1 MTAAESINIL
11 SRFLN
16 IRDVPALTQSALQSR
31 FGFPRADVM
40 VLFGGSIMAGGD
52 VLAKAIHE
60 DVAKRYIIVG
70 GAGHT
75 TPVLREKMQPFLPH
89 LDTSAMQEA
98 EIFQCYLQC
107 RYGVQADFLET
118 ASTNC
123 GNNITHLL
131 LLLEKEKLPHE
142 SMILTQDGSMQ
153 RRMGAT
159 LRKFAPDTQII
170 HFSCYEAQVKEDL
183 SYTQAIPGMWDID
196 HYITLLLGEIA
207 RLRDDEQG
215 YGPRGKN
222 FIAHEDIPE
231 QAEEA
236 FRTLNGYYEVR
247 FANPEFAG

>member
-16 IRDVPALTQSALQSR
+16 VRDVPALTQSALQSR
-31 FGFPRADVM
+31 FGFPGSDVM

-60 DVAKRYIIVG
+60 DVAKRYLIVG

-183 SYTQAIPGMWDID
+183 TYTQAIPGMWDIN

-222 FIAHEDIPE
+222 FIAHEDIPGPV
-231 QAEEA
+231 EEA

>member
-16 IRDVPALTQSALQSR
+16 VRDVPALTQSALQSR

-60 DVAKRYIIVG
+60 DVAKRYLIVG

-131 LLLEKEKLPHE
+131 LLLEKEKIPHE

-183 SYTQAIPGMWDID
+183 TYTQAIPGMWDIN

-231 QAEEA
+231 QVEEA
-236 FRTLNGYYEVR
+236 FRTLNRYYEVR

>member
-16 IRDVPALTQSALQSR
+16 VRDVPALTQSALQSR
-31 FGFPRADVM
+31 FGFPGADVM
-40 VLFGGSIMAGGD
+40 VLFGGSVMAGGD

-60 DVAKRYIIVG
+60 DVAKRYLIVG

-131 LLLEKEKLPHE
+131 LLLEKEKIPHE

-183 SYTQAIPGMWDID
+183 SYTQTIPGMWDID

-215 YGPRGKN
+215 YGPKGKN
-222 FIAHEDIPE
+222 FIAHEDIPDPV
-231 QAEEA
+231 EEA
-236 FRTLNGYYEVR
+236 FRTLNGYYEAR

>member
-16 IRDVPALTQSALQSR
+16 VRDVPALTQSALQSR
-31 FGFPRADVM
+31 FGFPVADVM

-60 DVAKRYIIVG
+60 DVAKRYLIVG

-231 QAEEA
+231 QVEEA

>member
-11 SRFLN
+11 SQFLN
-16 IRDVPALTQSALQSR
+16 VRDVPALTQSALQSR

-40 VLFGGSIMAGGD
+40 VLFGGSVMAGGD

-60 DVAKRYIIVG
+60 DVAKRYLIVG

-222 FIAHEDIPE
+222 FIAHEDIPDPV
-231 QAEEA
+231 EEA
-236 FRTLNGYYEVR
+236 FRTLNRYYEVR
-247 FANPEFAG
+247 FANPEFAR

>member
-1 MTAAESINIL
+1 M
-11 SRFLN
+11 
-16 IRDVPALTQSALQSR
+16 
-31 FGFPRADVM
+31 
-40 VLFGGSIMAGGD
+40 
-52 VLAKAIHE
+52 
-60 DVAKRYIIVG
+60 
-70 GAGHT
+70 
-75 TPVLREKMQPFLPH
+75 
-89 LDTSAMQEA
+89 DTSAMQEA

-183 SYTQAIPGMWDID
+183 SYTQAIPGMWDIN

-231 QAEEA
+231 QVEEA

>member
-16 IRDVPALTQSALQSR
+16 IRDVPALTQSALQSH
-31 FGFPRADVM
+31 FGFPKADVM

-118 ASTNC
+118 ASTN
-123 GNNITHLL
+123 
-131 LLLEKEKLPHE
+131 
-142 SMILTQDGSMQ
+142 
-153 RRMGAT
+153 
-159 LRKFAPDTQII
+159 
-170 HFSCYEAQVKEDL
+170 
-183 SYTQAIPGMWDID
+183 
-196 HYITLLLGEIA
+196 
-207 RLRDDEQG
+207 
-215 YGPRGKN
+215 
-222 FIAHEDIPE
+222 
-231 QAEEA
+231 
-236 FRTLNGYYEVR
+236 
-247 FANPEFAG
+247 